1 MKRPKKLSASFVKTV
16 NRPGR
21 YGDGRGGFGL
31 SLLVKPTT
39 TGRLSKTWSQRL
51 RIHGSSVNVG
61 LGAYP
66 VVTLAEAREVALA
79 NRRTV
84 ARGRDP
90 RSGGVP
96 TFAEA
101 VETVIAIHSPS
112 WRSRGKYEA
121 NWRGTLRNHALPRI
135 GHKPVSAITTADV
148 MGVLLADDFWNSKRV
163 TAQRV
168 RQRIGA
174 VMKWAVAQ
182 GYREDNPAG
191 DAISAALPRNGTR
204 VRHQRALPHA
214 EVAAALSRIR
224 SSGASPSTKLCVELL
239 VLSACRSGEVR
250 RARWSEFDLEQA
262 IWTIPGDRTKS
273 GRQHRV
279 PLSSGA
285 MRVVKQAKALGA
297 GSDVVFPGLRGK
309 PLSEITFPKLFQ
321 RLEIGCVPHGMRS
334 SFRDWCSETGVARE
348 VAEASLAHV
357 LKNKVEAA
365 YARSDLLE
373 RRREVMEAWSDY
385 LAARN
390 PSRVGRVEP
399 SRN

>member
-51 RIHGSSVNVG
+51 RVHGRPVNVG

-66 VVTLAEAREVALA
+66 VVTLAEVRKAALE
-79 NRRTV
+79 NRRTA
-84 ARGRDP
+84 ARGQDP

-101 VETVIAIHSPS
+101 VEAVIAIHSPT

-121 NWRGTLRNHALPRI
+121 NWRSTLRNYALPRI
-135 GHKPVSAITTADV
+135 GPKPVSAITTADV
-148 MGVLLADDFWNSKRV
+148 MGVLLADDFWNRKRV

-191 DAISAALPRNGTR
+191 DAISAALPKNSGR

-214 EVAAALSRIR
+214 EVAAALDRVR
-224 SSGASPSTKLCVELL
+224 STGASPTTKLALEML
-239 VLSACRSGEVR
+239 VLTACRSGEVR
-250 RARWSEFDLEQA
+250 RARWPEFDLKSK
-262 IWTIPGDRTKS
+262 IWTIPEERTKS
-273 GRQHRV
+273 GREHRV
-279 PLSSGA
+279 PLSSGTLK
-285 MRVVKQAKALGA
+285 VLDLAKAIGNGDGL
-297 GSDVVFPGLRGK
+297 VFPGLRGRRLGDAT
-309 PLSEITFPKLFQ
+309 LSLLLRRHGIP
-321 RLEIGCVPHGMRS
+321 CVPHGMRS
-334 SFRDWCSETGVARE
+334 SFRDWCSETGVRRE
-348 VAEASLAHV
+348 VAEAALAHV

-373 RRREVMEAWSDY
+373 RRREVMEAWSNY
-385 LAARN
+385 LAN
-390 PSRVGRVEP
+390 GLGDPEGR
-399 SRN
+399 

>member
-51 RIHGSSVNVG
+51 GVNGSLVNIG

-66 VVTLAEAREVALA
+66 VVTLAQARTVALE

-84 ARGRDP
+84 AEGRDP
-90 RSGGVP
+90 RSGGIP

-101 VETVIAIHSPS
+101 AETVCQIHSAS
-112 WRSRGKYEA
+112 WRSEKYA
-121 NWRGTLRNHALPRI
+121 VQWRSTLKNHAFPRI
-135 GHKPVSAITTADV
+135 GHKPVSKITTADV
-148 MGVLLADDFWNSKRV
+148 MGVLLTDDFWNRKGV
-163 TAQRV
+163 TARVV
-168 RQRIGA
+168 RQRIGS

-191 DAISAALPRNGTR
+191 DAISAALPRNTVR
-204 VRHQRALPHA
+204 VQHRPALPHQR
-214 EVAAALSRIR
+214 VGAALDRIR
-224 SSGASPSTKLCVELL
+224 ASGANPGTKLCVELL
-239 VLSACRSGEVR
+239 VLTACRSGEVR
-250 RARWSEFDLEQA
+250 RARWPEFDLEEA
-262 IWTIPGDRTKS
+262 IWTIPENRTKS
-273 GRQHRV
+273 GREHRV
-279 PLSSGA
+279 PLSTGA
-285 MRVVKQAKALGA
+285 LKVLEQVRGLGA
-297 GSDVVFPGLRGK
+297 GTDVVFPGLRGK
-309 PLSEITFPKLFQ
+309 PISEITMTKLFH
-321 RLEIGCVPHGMRS
+321 RLELGCVPHGMRS

-357 LKNKVEAA
+357 VKNKVEAA

-373 RRREVMEAWSDY
+373 QRREVMESWAQY
-385 LAARN
+385 VTR
-390 PSRVGRVEP
+390 
-399 SRN
+399 

>member
-51 RIHGSSVNVG
+51 RIHANPVNVG

-66 VVTLAEAREVALA
+66 IVTLAEARKAALE

-121 NWRGTLRNHALPRI
+121 NWRATLRNYALPRI
-135 GHKPVSAITTADV
+135 GRKPVSAITTADV

-204 VRHQRALPHA
+204 VRHQRALPHRR
-214 EVAAALSRIR
+214 VGAALDRIR
-224 SSGASPSTKLCVELL
+224 SSGANTTTKLALEML
-239 VLSACRSGEVR
+239 VLTACRSGEVR
-250 RARWSEFDLEQA
+250 RARWPEFDLKSK
-262 IWTIPGDRTKS
+262 IWTIPEERTKS
-273 GRQHRV
+273 GREHRV

-285 MRVVKQAKALGA
+285 LKVLEQAKAHGA
-297 GSDVVFPGLRGK
+297 GTDLVFPGLRGRRLGDAT
-309 PLSEITFPKLFQ
+309 LSLLLR
-321 RLEIGCVPHGMRS
+321 RLEMPCVPHGMRS

-357 LKNKVEAA
+357 VKNQVEAA

-373 RRREVMEAWSDY
+373 LRREAMEAWSDY
-385 LAARN
+385 LLE
-390 PSRVGRVEP
+390 GDGCG
-399 SRN
+399 

>member
-1 MKRPKKLSASFVKTV
+1 M
-16 NRPGR
+16 
-21 YGDGRGGFGL
+21 
-31 SLLVKPTT
+31 
-39 TGRLSKTWSQRL
+39 
-51 RIHGSSVNVG
+51 
-61 LGAYP
+61 
-66 VVTLAEAREVALA
+66 ALA

-84 ARGRDP
+84 AQGRDP

-121 NWRGTLRNHALPRI
+121 NWRGTLRNYALPRL

-204 VRHQRALPHA
+204 VQHYRALPHA
-214 EVAAALSRIR
+214 EVAAALSRTR

-239 VLSACRSGEVR
+239 VLTACRSGEVR
-250 RARWSEFDLEQA
+250 RARWSEFDLERAVWA
-262 IWTIPGDRTKS
+262 IPDDRTKS
-273 GRQHRV
+273 GREHRV
-279 PLSSGA
+279 PLSTGA
-285 MRVVKQAKALGA
+285 LKVLDQAKALGA
-297 GSDVVFPGLRGK
+297 RNGVVFPGLRGQ

-357 LKNKVEAA
+357 VKNKVEAA

-385 LAARN
+385 IA
-390 PSRVGRVEP
+390 GRDP
-399 SRN
+399 NG

>member
-39 TGRLSKTWSQRL
+39 SGRLSKTWSQRL
-51 RIHGSSVNVG
+51 RIHANPVNVG

-84 ARGRDP
+84 AQGRDP

-174 VMKWAVAQ
+174 VMKWSVAQ

-191 DAISAALPRNGTR
+191 DAISAALPRNDTR

-214 EVAAALSRIR
+214 EVAAALSRTR

-239 VLSACRSGEVR
+239 VLTACRSGEVR
-250 RARWSEFDLEQA
+250 RARWPEFDLKSK
-262 IWTIPGDRTKS
+262 IWTISEERTKS
-273 GRQHRV
+273 GREHRV

-285 MRVVKQAKALGA
+285 LKVLEQAKALGA
-297 GSDVVFPGLRGK
+297 GTDLVFPGLRGRRLGDAT
-309 PLSEITFPKLFQ
+309 LSLLLR
-321 RLEIGCVPHGMRS
+321 RLEIPCVPHGMRS
-334 SFRDWCSETGVARE
+334 SFRDWCSETGVRRE
-348 VAEASLAHV
+348 VAEAALAHV
-357 LKNKVEAA
+357 VRNKVEAA

-385 LAARN
+385 LLEGDG
-390 PSRVGRVEP
+390 SG
-399 SRN
+399 

>member
-51 RIHGSSVNVG
+51 RIHGRSVNIG

-121 NWRGTLRNHALPRI
+121 NWRATLRNYALPRI
-135 GHKPVSAITTADV
+135 GRKPVSAITTADV

-204 VRHQRALPHA
+204 VRHQRALPHRR
-214 EVAAALSRIR
+214 VGAALDRIL
-224 SSGASPSTKLCVELL
+224 SSGANTTTKLALEML
-239 VLSACRSGEVR
+239 VLTACRSGEVR
-250 RARWSEFDLEQA
+250 WAKWSEFDLKTA
-262 IWTIPGDRTKS
+262 TWTIPEDRTKS
-273 GRQHRV
+273 GREHRV

-285 MRVVKQAKALGA
+285 LKVLEQAKALGA
-297 GSDVVFPGLRGK
+297 GTDLVFPGLRGRRLGDAT
-309 PLSEITFPKLFQ
+309 LSLLLR
-321 RLEIGCVPHGMRS
+321 RLEIPCVPHGMRS
-334 SFRDWCSETGVARE
+334 SFRDWCSETGVRRE
-348 VAEASLAHV
+348 VAEAALAHV
-357 LKNKVEAA
+357 VKNKVEAA

-373 RRREVMEAWSDY
+373 QRRAVMEKWSDY
-385 LAARN
+385 LD
-390 PSRVGRVEP
+390 GLGDQ
-399 SRN
+399 

>member
-1 MKRPKKLSASFVKTV
+1 MKRPQKLSAAFVKTV

-51 RIHGSSVNVG
+51 RINGHPVNVG

-66 VVTLAEAREVALA
+66 IGTLAEAREKALE
-79 NRRTV
+79 NRRAV
-84 ARGRDP
+84 AQGRDP
-90 RSGGVP
+90 RSGGIP

-101 VETVIAIHSPS
+101 AETVIAIHSPS

-121 NWRGTLRNHALPRI
+121 QWRGTLRNHAMPRL
-135 GHKPVSAITTADV
+135 GHKRVNEITTADV
-148 MGVLLADDFWNSKRV
+148 MGVLLANDFWNRKRV
-163 TAQRV
+163 TARVV

-191 DAISAALPRNGTR
+191 DAISAALPKNAVR
-204 VRHQRALPHA
+204 VRHQRALPHG
-214 EVAAALSRIR
+214 EVAAALDRVR
-224 SSGASPSTKLCVELL
+224 ASNALASTKLALEML
-239 VLSACRSGEVR
+239 VLTACRSGEVR
-250 RARWSEFDLEQA
+250 RARWSEIDLKDA
-262 IWTIPGDRTKS
+262 IWTIPEDRTKS
-273 GRQHRV
+273 GRVHRV

-285 MRVVKQAKALGA
+285 LKVLDQAKALGD
-297 GSDVVFPGLRGK
+297 GQGLVFPGQRLR
-309 PLSEITFPKLFQ
+309 PLSETTLSLLLR
-321 RLEIGCVPHGMRS
+321 RLSIPCVPHGMRS
-334 SFRDWCSETGVARE
+334 SFRDWCSETGIRRE

-357 LKNKVEAA
+357 VKNKVEAA

-373 RRREVMEAWSDY
+373 RRREVMEDWAQYIAS
-385 LAARN
+385 
-390 PSRVGRVEP
+390 
-399 SRN
+399 

>member
-51 RIHGSSVNVG
+51 RIHGRSVNIG

-191 DAISAALPRNGTR
+191 DAISAALPQE
-204 VRHQRALPHA
+204 RHPRPAPA
-214 EVAAALSRIR
+214 GVAARRGCGGAQPHSLFGGEPEHQALRGTAGADGLPERRGGDGRGGR
-224 SSGASPSTKLCVELL
+224 SSTWSR
-239 VLSACRSGEVR
+239 RSGRCRGIGRNRGANTECR
-250 RARWSEFDLEQA
+250 CLRA
-262 IWTIPGDRTKS
+262 P
-273 GRQHRV
+273 
-279 PLSSGA
+279 
-285 MRVVKQAKALGA
+285 
-297 GSDVVFPGLRGK
+297 
-309 PLSEITFPKLFQ
+309 
-321 RLEIGCVPHGMRS
+321 
-334 SFRDWCSETGVARE
+334 
-348 VAEASLAHV
+348 
-357 LKNKVEAA
+357 
-365 YARSDLLE
+365 
-373 RRREVMEAWSDY
+373 
-385 LAARN
+385 
-390 PSRVGRVEP
+390 
-399 SRN
+399 